1 MTTTEA
7 TRDNFSRRLR
17 TANGGFLRSMEA
29 KSQRVKE
36 SKSQRDKETK
46 SQRDKEMGAAKRTMG
61 QRGDVIS
68 CFVDFFAL
76 KV

>member
-7 TRDNFSRRLR
+7 TRDNSFASLTHRERGFLKV
-17 TANGGFLRSMEA
+17 NGGKR
-29 KSQRVKE
+29 
-36 SKSQRDKETK
+36 
-46 SQRDKEMGAAKRTMG
+46 AAERTMG

-76 KV
+76 KVTALSFKNKIASKAPLPDSV